1 MRGLRA
7 AGVEPPRAGGRPTRD
22 RLHLA
27 TVRCIADE
35 LDRSLT
41 EPTPLPPSS
50 LRQQLADELERLV
63 RALRESESGRDL

>member
-1 MRGLRA
+1 MSLRA
-7 AGVEPPRAGGRPTRD
+7 A
-22 RLHLA
+22 LA

-63 RALRESESGRDL
+63 RALRESESGRDS